1 MNCTYC
7 GKDNHTVDKCFKKE
21 KDDKKAEKENAAVS
35 MVTTEAT
42 ASSAVVGQLRTTLN
56 HNSFIAD
63 SGASSHMRFSK
74 EGMVNLEPYVVEV
87 KVGNAETIYSTD
99 KGKFKGTVVQRD
111 GTQTEIEL
119 LDVLLVPKLWTN
131 LFSITRA
138 IDNPNIGLGKTD
150 DNLIKLIPKNRK
162 PIIFDKVISTGKSG
176 GRLLA
181 MDIVPACEH
190 CALSTCSPT
199 YMHNILNHA
208 NEKVVKATAKKL
220 NIKLIGPTLTCESC
234 ARSKARVKRFNKE
247 SKAPPAKHLGDR
259 IHFDLCTMKHKA
271 YGGIK
276 NWLLIQDEFTKF
288 IWSKFLKVKSDLP
301 QTMLD
306 WTTGEEKKGSMIV
319 GKYRCDNAPEHYT
332 FQTLAKSKLKTNKTF
347 QFTAPHT
354 PEHNGRVERK
364 YATLFGKVRA
374 MLNEALLPP
383 YLRNLLWARAA
394 SCASKVE
401 NIIVNIETD
410 KSPHEL
416 VYGENPPWV
425 KSMRTFGEIA
435 ILQIGGTTN
444 KVKAKLDNRGIPAM
458 FVDYSVD
465 HASDVYVFMK
475 LDNRQ
480 IVLSRNYTWLNKLYG
495 EYKGIKQ
502 VQVTKYLEWSENE
515 DEEVDPL
522 EVEIEDEDVIS
533 VHDVEPAEVEVI
545 TVNEDD
551 ENEEEVEETSN
562 RARGLQRE
570 LHNMRCEWNPNP
582 EEYME
587 DEQTE
592 MVEFFND
599 ELAEIAF
606 SMIELDKFPKTFTE
620 AMKRSD
626 KHKWK
631 EAFWLEFENIEDKEV
646 WQFMKKKNLPA
657 GRKIIGNRWVNVIKE
672 DGRYRCRTVAK
683 GFSQIPGK
691 DHQENHAPVIHDTT
705 FHMVLC
711 FKLYY
716 KLHKKQFDVETA
728 FLYGDLEEELYM
740 EFPEGYEEYL
750 FEKKGARFESKY
762 YCLLLKK
769 ALYGLVQA
777 ARQWWKKIT
786 EVLNSIGFV
795 SSKADP
801 CLFVKA
807 GKGKEP
813 PAFIVLYVDDGGII
827 GTPEVI
833 DEVMKSLSKVF
844 KIKDLGNMKTFVACD
859 IMDDNNTIWLQQ
871 SKLITHLKES
881 FMEEIEG
888 MRSYQTPAGP
898 KTIVMRPI
906 EGDPVISPEAQSKYR
921 SGVGMLLYLIKHSRP
936 DLANAI
942 RELTKVLDGA
952 TQAHY
957 KAMLRVIKF
966 VIDTELYG
974 LRIQPHGNQPVEIVA
989 YSDSEY
995 GGDRDTRVSV
1005 YGYKVYM
1012 NGALISWKSKSGKS
1026 VTLSST
1032 EAEYFACS
1040 EAAKEVMFV
1049 KNVLETMGIEVKLP
1063 MIIKVDN
1070 TGAIYLANNYTAGQR
1085 TKHIDIRVHYVREYI
1100 HDGIIKI
1107 EFVRSENND
1116 ADILTKNTTE
1126 ELFKFHSEKNVVKI
1140 PMLNNT
1146 K

>member
-1 MNCTYC
+1 MT
-7 GKDNHTVDKCFKKE
+7 DL
-21 KDDKKAEKENAAVS
+21 
-35 MVTTEAT
+35 
-42 ASSAVVGQLRTTLN
+42 Q
-56 HNSFIAD
+56 
-63 SGASSHMRFSK
+63 
-74 EGMVNLEPYVVEV
+74 PYVIEV
-87 KVGNAETIYSTD
+87 KVGNADTIYSTD
-99 KGKFKGTVVQRD
+99 RGTFKGTVVQRD
-111 GTQTEIEL
+111 GTHTDIEL
-119 LDVLLVPKLWTN
+119 VDVLLVPKLWTN
-131 LFSITRA
+131 LFSITKA
-138 IDNPNIGLGKTD
+138 INNPKIGLGKTD
-150 DNLIKLIPKNRK
+150 DNLIKLIPKNRP
-162 PIIFDKVISTGKSG
+162 PIVFDKVIPTGKSG

-181 MDIVPACEH
+181 MDIVPTKEH

-208 NEKVVKATAKKL
+208 NDKVVKATAKKL

-234 ARSKARVKRFNKE
+234 ARSKAKVKRFNKE
-247 SKAPPAKHLGDR
+247 STAPPAEHMGER

-288 IWSKFLKVKSDLP
+288 IWSKFLKLKSDLP
-301 QTMLD
+301 LTMLD
-306 WTTGEEKKGSMIV
+306 WTTGEEKKGSMV
-319 GKYRCDNAPEHYT
+319 VRKYRCDNAPEHYT
-332 FQTLAKSKLKTNKTF
+332 FQTLAKSKFKTHKTF

-394 SCASKVE
+394 SCASKIE
-401 NIIVNIETD
+401 NIIVNQETD

-458 FVDYSVD
+458 FVDYPVD

-475 LDNRQ
+475 LSNRQ

-502 VQVTKYLEWSENE
+502 VQVTRYLDW
-515 DEEVDPL
+515 
-522 EVEIEDEDVIS
+522 
-533 VHDVEPAEVEVI
+533 
-545 TVNEDD
+545 D
-551 ENEEEVEETSN
+551 ENEEEAEEQEDPLEAENEEEEDDDEVISVHNEEEENIEVITINDDDDDEGTEKTS
-562 RARGLQRE
+562 RVKGVQRE
-570 LHNMRCEWNPNP
+570 LHNLRWEWNPTP
-582 EEYME
+582 EEFM
-587 DEQTE
+587 DNEQAE
-592 MVEFFND
+592 M
-599 ELAEIAF
+599 AF
-606 SMIELDKFPKTFTE
+606 SMIELDRFPKTFTE
-620 AMKRSD
+620 AMQRSD
-626 KHKWK
+626 KKKWK
-631 EAFWLEFENIEDKEV
+631 EAFWLEFENIENKEV
-646 WQFMKKKNLPA
+646 WQFYKKKNLPT
-657 GRKIIGNRWVNVIKE
+657 GRKIIGARWVNVIKD
-672 DGRYRCRTVAK
+672 DGRYRSRTVAK

-711 FKLYY
+711 FKIIY
-716 KLHKKQFDVETA
+716 KLHKRQFDVETA

-750 FEKKGARFESKY
+750 LEKKGAIFESKH

-786 EVLNSIGFV
+786 EVLNKIGFV

-807 GKGKEP
+807 GNGKEP

-833 DEVMKSLSKVF
+833 EEVMKALSKVF
-844 KIKDLGNMKTFVACD
+844 KIKDLGDMNTFVGCD
-859 IMDDNNTIWLQQ
+859 IIDDKTTIWLQQ
-871 SKLITHLKES
+871 SKLISHLKES
-881 FMEEIEG
+881 FMTEIEG
-888 MRSYQTPAGP
+888 VRSHQTPAGP
-898 KTIVMRPI
+898 KTIVMRPV
-906 EGDPVISPEAQSKYR
+906 EGDPLISAEDQKKYR

-957 KAMLRVIKF
+957 KAMMRVIKY
-966 VIDTELYG
+966 VIDTEFYG
-974 LRIQPHGNQPVEIVA
+974 LRLQPLGNQPVEIVA

-1005 YGYKVYM
+1005 YGYKIYL

-1040 EAAKEVMFV
+1040 EATKEVMFV

-1063 MIIKVDN
+1063 MIVKVDN
-1070 TGAIYLANNYTAGQR
+1070 TGAIYLANNYTSGQR

-1100 HDGIIKI
+1100 HDGIIKV
-1107 EFVRSENND
+1107 EFVRTENND

-1126 ELFKFHSEKNVVKI
+1126 EIFKTHSEKNVVEIPKFKI
-1140 PMLNNT
+1140 T